1 MAHGNAKVG
10 MRIAVVRQLISR
22 SMRLL
27 VMMLVACGG
36 NNNGLRVRVRV
47 EWMVFHSDFKYI
59 NYRLLPANTNF
70 LSLSDKESVIAG
82 AAFPAHVLVRQGEIK
97 ILSVLT
103 RLFHSLSR

>member
-1 MAHGNAKVG
+1 MLARKGSNNMAHGNAKVG

-27 VMMLVACGG
+27 VMMLVAYGG

-59 NYRLLPANTNF
+59 N
-70 LSLSDKESVIAG
+70 
-82 AAFPAHVLVRQGEIK
+82 
-97 ILSVLT
+97 
-103 RLFHSLSR
+103 